1 MRVISG
7 TYRGHPLKTIKGDA
21 TRPTTDR
28 VKESMMSA
36 IQSRL
41 GGFEGICVL
50 DAFAGSGALGIE
62 ALSRGAELVWFC
74 ERSRN
79 AISVIQGNLSAL
91 KVERVRYK
99 VRAGDVNTLP
109 ATAGAP
115 VFGLVFFDPP
125 YAYDCAVVLQ
135 LADRLY
141 ESGMLTEDSIVCY
154 EHAKKDTPVLEE
166 TLDTLQWQT
175 VSAKDYGQ
183 TTLHLLRKE
192 LS

>member
-7 TYRGHPLKTIKGDA
+7 TYRGRPLKTIKGDA

-62 ALSRGAELVWFC
+62 ALSRGADTVWFC

-79 AISVIQGNLSAL
+79 AASVVQGNLSTL
-91 KVERVRYK
+91 KVERGRYK
-99 VRAGDVNTLP
+99 VRIGDVNSLP
-109 ATAGAP
+109 ASAGVP
-115 VFGLVFFDPP
+115 VFDLVFFDPP
-125 YAYDCAVVLQ
+125 YAYDSAEVLQ
-135 LADRLY
+135 LAERLY
-141 ESGMLTEDSIVCY
+141 EAGMLTEDSIVCY
-154 EHAKKDTPVLEE
+154 EHAKRDTSVLEE
-166 TLDTLQWQT
+166 TLDALQWQT

-183 TTLHLLRKE
+183 TTLHLLMKG